1 MANFLLEIGTEE
13 LPSRF
18 LGNEEKNIL
27 EIFASALADAGLEHG
42 AMRAMATPR
51 RLVLRIGDVAAEQ
64 TRKEE
69 IVTGPPARAAY
80 CPDGS
85 PSPALLGFA
94 RGNNVTLE
102 NVFLQTTPKGE
113 YVAARKVTG
122 GKSAMEILMEIC
134 PAALGALHFP
144 KSMRWG
150 ANEQA
155 WARPVRWILA
165 LLGGEV
171 VPFSFGPVQ
180 SGRDT
185 WGHRVLGQ
193 GPFQIGDA
201 DSWRDVVSTMGA
213 IMPDEE
219 ERRAKIVAE
228 GNNAASEKGG
238 EIIWKDSLLDEV
250 AGLVEHPVPMLG
262 DFDAA
267 YLDIPPEVLLTSM
280 ETHQKS
286 FGVRGADG
294 QLLPHFLTV
303 LNLAPTDPHMVKKG
317 WERVLRARLEDARF
331 FWQSDLATPFDDWLE
346 KLESVIF
353 IGPLGSMGDKGRRLA
368 KLCLWLAEQVEP
380 ENAVLAERAGS
391 LAKADLVSG
400 MVGEFDTLQGIMGG
414 IYSERAGENPL
425 VASAIREQYLPA
437 GPDSPLPQTSLG
449 AILSIADKADTLAGC
464 FGLNMIPG
472 GMADPN
478 GLRRCALGIIR
489 ILIDRCWNVSSDA
502 LFAEARKLYG
512 ERNWKLSPE
521 EATEKLHAF
530 MAGRLRAYFTA
541 KGFDT
546 PMVDA
551 ALAGGTDRI
560 ADCKARLDAL
570 AAFRKKPS
578 FTSSLQTLK
587 RVENISRKAN
597 VENQEW
603 RDELLQEEAE
613 KNLARRLREM
623 LPAIDASLAAANY
636 VAVMDELENLRQPVD
651 DFFDKVMVNCEDR
664 TLRENRLKLLRSLGS
679 RFSSLAD
686 FSLLQI

>member
-18 LGNEEKNIL
+18 LGNEEKNL
-27 EIFASALADAGLEHG
+27 MEIFASALAEAGLEHG
-42 AMRAMATPR
+42 RMRAMATPR
-51 RLVLRIGDVAAEQ
+51 RLVLMISDVAAEQ
-64 TRKEE
+64 TQKEE
-69 IVTGPPARAAY
+69 IVTGPPARSAY

-113 YVAARKVTG
+113 YVAARKLTG

-134 PAALGALHFP
+134 PAALAALHFP

-165 LLGGEV
+165 LLGEDL
-171 VPFSFGPVQ
+171 VPFAFGPAQ
-180 SGRDT
+180 SGRHT

-193 GPFQIGDA
+193 GPFQIDNA
-201 DSWRDVVSTMGA
+201 DSYKDVVSTMGA

-228 GNNAASEKGG
+228 GNNSASEKGG
-238 EIIWKDSLLDEV
+238 QIIWKDSLLDEV

-262 DFDAA
+262 DFDPA
-267 YLDIPPEVLLTSM
+267 YLDIPAEVLLTSM

-286 FGVRGADG
+286 FGVRGGDG
-294 QLLPHFLTV
+294 RLLPHFLTV
-303 LNLAPTDPHMVKKG
+303 LNLAPTDAHLVKKG

-331 FWQSDLATPFDDWLE
+331 FWQSDLATPFNDWLK
-346 KLESVIF
+346 KLETVIF

-368 KLCLWLAEQVEP
+368 KLCRWLAEQVEP
-380 ENAVLAERAGS
+380 KNVELAERAGS

-414 IYSERAGENPL
+414 IYAERAGEKQA
-425 VASAIREQYLPA
+425 VAEAIKEQYLPA
-437 GPDSPLPQTSLG
+437 GPDSNLPQTPLG

-489 ILIDRCWNVSSDA
+489 ILIDRGWNVDTVA

-521 EATEKLHAF
+521 EASDKLHAF
-530 MAGRLRAYFTA
+530 MSGRMRAYFIA
-541 KGFDT
+541 RGFDT

-551 ALAGGTDRI
+551 ALAGGSDRI

-570 AAFRKKPS
+570 ASFSKKAN
-578 FTSSLQTLK
+578 FTSSVQTLK
-587 RVENISRKAN
+587 RVENISRKAD
-597 VENQEW
+597 VENLEW
-603 RDELLQEEAE
+603 HDELLQEEAE
-613 KNLARRLREM
+613 KNLAGKLREI
-623 LPAIDASLAAANY
+623 LPDLDANLSTGNY
-636 VAVMDELENLRQPVD
+636 EAVMAELENLRQPVD
-651 DFFDKVMVNCEDR
+651 AFFENVMVNCEDKA
-664 TLRENRLKLLRSLGS
+664 LRENRLKLLRSLGS